1 MNSGS
6 RALGRWLAAVLCAAL
21 SIHAALAWGGVP
33 GASGAD
39 EAARIQRLEQGFRC
53 LVCQNE
59 TLADSTADLA
69 ADLRGKIAEQVAA
82 GATDAQIRAYMT
94 KRYGDFVLYDP
105 PFKPLTWLLWLGP
118 FVLLVAGALVF
129 ARIVAGRRAM
139 RQRPLTPDERARVQA
154 LLGEHARD
162 AGS

>member
-1 MNSGS
+1 MA
-6 RALGRWLAAVLCAAL
+6 ALLCAAAL
-21 SIHAALAWGGVP
+21 SIHAALAWGGAD
-33 GASGAD
+33 GASSAD

-118 FVLLVAGALVF
+118 FLLLGAGALVF
-129 ARIVAGRRAM
+129 ARIIASRRAM
-139 RQRPLTPDERARVQA
+139 RQRPLTSDERARVQA

-162 AGS
+162 TGS